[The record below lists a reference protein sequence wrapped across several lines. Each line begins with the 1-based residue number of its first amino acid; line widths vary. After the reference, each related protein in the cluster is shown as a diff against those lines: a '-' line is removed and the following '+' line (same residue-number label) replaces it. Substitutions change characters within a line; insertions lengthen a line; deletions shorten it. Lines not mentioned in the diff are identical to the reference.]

1 MTNAP
6 IPDPGPP
13 SEVRVAYRRELEELN
28 GRILQLGAMVCETIP
43 RGTEV
48 LLSGDLQRA
57 QELIEFD
64 DDIDQLALAIEEES
78 YSIIAR
84 QAPKASE
91 LRRVVA
97 VTKLVAELE
106 RSADLMINVCKAAR
120 RMYGSPM
127 SPRIRGVIT
136 NMSNHA
142 NKLLRLSLDSFADA
156 DVALATALDDV
167 DDTLDQLNRDMV
179 AAIFEAHAEEEID
192 LAAAVQLALVA
203 RYYERIGDH
212 AVNIGERVTYMVTGW
227 LPENNGALRAQHRAE
242 AIIKSGDVV
251 SPPADDVD

>member
-1 MTNAP
+1 MTV
-6 IPDPGPP
+6 DPNNPG
-13 SEVRVAYRRELEELN
+13 SEVRLAYHRELDELN
-28 GRILQLGAMVCETIP
+28 NDILRLGAMVCEMIP

-48 LLSGDLQRA
+48 LLGGDLNRA
-57 QELIEFD
+57 RELIESD
-64 DDIDQLALAIEEES
+64 DDIDQLSLTIEENS

-91 LRRVVA
+91 LRRIVT

-120 RMYGSPM
+120 RMHGSQL
-127 SPRIRGVIT
+127 SPRIRGVVT
-136 NMSNHA
+136 AMSNQA
-142 NKLLRLSLDSFADA
+142 NKLLRLSLDAFADA
-156 DVALATALDDV
+156 DVALAAALDDV
-167 DDTLDQLNRDMV
+167 DDALDQLNRDMV
-179 AAIFEAHAEEEID
+179 AAIFEAHAGEEID

-227 LPENNGALRAQHRAE
+227 LPENNGALRAQHRAQV
-242 AIIKSGDVV
+242 ITDPRDVV
-251 SPPADDVD
+251 TPPPETGD